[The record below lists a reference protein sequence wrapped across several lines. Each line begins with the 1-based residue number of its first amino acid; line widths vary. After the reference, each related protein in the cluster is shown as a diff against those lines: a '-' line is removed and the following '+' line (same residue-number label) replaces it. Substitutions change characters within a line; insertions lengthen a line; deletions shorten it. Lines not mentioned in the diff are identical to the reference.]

1 MRILFTGGVT
11 GGHIYPIVSVAE
23 KIPAVA
29 QKEDVPSLDFY
40 YIGVPGMYEQML
52 RSAGITVSRIASA
65 KMRRGDLLRNL
76 IDFPVL
82 IIATI
87 QALWKVF
94 WIMPDVLFSK
104 GGPGALP
111 VVLACAFYRIPIII
125 HESDSVAGL
134 TSLASARFAKRIG
147 IAYATAKES
156 FIGGIA
162 NEAKRQLVERK
173 IALIGNPIREFF
185 FAAPDASNQVTA
197 KRLLD
202 FDPAKPLLLVLGGSQ
217 GALRVNDF
225 FLSIAEELLNR
236 NIQVLHQTGVGNFAS
251 VEGDV
256 HAMLQKYG
264 GTFRNAYRIVPYFDK
279 NIKDALL
286 AADIVISRA
295 GSGSI
300 FEIAAMGRPAIL
312 IPLPESIS
320 RDQVKNAFEYAQTG
334 AAITIEEA
342 NLTKNI
348 FLTQLEKL
356 LKDEQIL
363 ASMMRAAKAFSRPN
377 AAEMLAEEIVRVG
390 KK

>member
-11 GGHIYPIVSVAE
+11 GGHIYPIVSVSE
-23 KIPAVA
+23 HIMKVEPQA
-29 QKEDVPSLDFY
+29 QLHYV
-40 YIGVPGMYEQML
+40 GVPGQYRQLLES
-52 RSAGITVSRIASA
+52 RGISVATIVSA
-65 KMRRGDLLRNL
+65 KMRRGDLLRNI
-76 IDFPVL
+76 IDLPFL
-82 IIATI
+82 AIAII
-87 QALWKVF
+87 QALWKIF

-156 FIGGIA
+156 FTGSIT
-162 NEAKRQLVERK
+162 NENKRMAMEHK
-173 IALIGNPIREFF
+173 IALIGNPIRDFF
-185 FAAPDASNQVTA
+185 FTAPDTSDTATA

-202 FDPAKPLLLVLGGSQ
+202 FDPEKPLLLVVGGSQ
-217 GALRVNDF
+217 GAARINDF

-236 NIQVLHQTGVGNFAS
+236 NVQIFHQTGFNNIGQAKSELAV
-251 VEGDV
+251 V
-256 HAMLQKYG
+256 MQKYSS
-264 GTFRNAYRIVPYFDK
+264 TFHNAYRMVPYFEE
-279 NIKDALL
+279 NIKEAYL

-320 RDQVKNAFEYAQTG
+320 RDQVKNAFEYASTG
-334 AAITIEEA
+334 AAITIEET

-348 FLTQLEKL
+348 FFTQLDKL
-356 LKDEQIL
+356 LADTAVR
-363 ASMMRAAKAFSRPN
+363 ASMSAAARAFARPD
-377 AAEMLAEEIVRVG
+377 AAVTLATEIIKLGQR
-390 KK
+390 